1 MSTATDTYA
10 KVEEKVTDLVTSV
23 QEPVVAN
30 FRKVADAAESRLND
44 LSLPSI
50 DGLPKADELVGPYFE
65 FAQTVLDKQHE
76 LAKSFL
82 DTLGAPPAKAK
93 ATAKST
99 VASAKPA
106 AKPAAKKATK
116 ATKAA

>member
-50 DGLPKADELVGPYFE
+50 DGLPKADELVERYFE
-65 FAQTVLDKQHE
+65 FAQTVLDRQHE

-82 DTLGAPPAKAK
+82 DTLGAAPAKAK

-116 ATKAA
+116 AA

>member
-10 KVEEKVTDLVTSV
+10 KVEEKVTDLVSSV

-30 FRKVADAAESRLND
+30 LRKVADAAESRFNE

-50 DGLPKADELVGPYFE
+50 DGLPKADELVEKYFE
-65 FAQTVLDKQHE
+65 FAQTVLDKQRE

-82 DTLGAPPAKAK
+82 ETVGAAPAKAR

-99 VASAKPA
+99 VSSAKSTVSSAKPS
-106 AKPAAKKATK
+106 AKKT
-116 ATKAA
+116 TKAA